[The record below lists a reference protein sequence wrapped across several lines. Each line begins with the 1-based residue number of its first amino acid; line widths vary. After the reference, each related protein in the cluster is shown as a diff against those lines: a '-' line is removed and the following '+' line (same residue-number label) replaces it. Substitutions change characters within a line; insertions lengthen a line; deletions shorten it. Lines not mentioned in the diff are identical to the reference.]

1 MLGKRKR
8 EIAVAPRRR
17 PRISTGDEDSN
28 PTTSADASHDVFRK
42 YFESAFEPLPDSKT
56 AASLHSEGD
65 DGSGSEGAGA
75 SPAGDEDNNSM
86 SEESAWEGL
95 SDTDQQDEEVVV
107 VEHNSIAQDL
117 QDLESHKEQYKTFM
131 STKPPKDSQRATKKP
146 PEKMIGEDDALEA
159 QNLKHDL
166 DLQRLLRE
174 SHLLEQA
181 KSSSMPGAE
190 RHKAIDMRMK
200 SLGSKDSLFH
210 QKSMPR
216 SHRVGIVTKAAS
228 REALRRKEAKE
239 NGIILEK
246 PSGESRPTNRRERG
260 VDVPAV
266 GRFRSGT
273 LKLSRKDV
281 LDIQRSGGGGGHNA
295 RRKRH

>member
-8 EIAVAPRRR
+8 EVAVAPRRR
-17 PRISTGDEDSN
+17 ERISTDDEN
-28 PTTSADASHDVFRK
+28 PTPTTSADASQDLFRK
-42 YFESAFEPLPDSKT
+42 YFESAFEPLPESKMKP
-56 AASLHSEGD
+56 SSHPEGD
-65 DGSGSEGAGA
+65 DESESEGEDLE
-75 SPAGDEDNNSM
+75 DENSEAT

-95 SDTDQQDEEVVV
+95 SDAGQQDAEVVVV
-107 VEHNSIAQDL
+107 VEHNATAQDAEEL
-117 QDLESHKEQYKTFM
+117 DSHKRQYKSFM
-131 STKPPKDSQRATKKP
+131 SSKPPKDLQRATKKTP
-146 PEKMIGEDDALEA
+146 DKAAVGEDDALEA

-166 DLQRLLRE
+166 DLQRLLKE

-181 KSSSMPGAE
+181 KSSTMPGAE
-190 RHKAIDMRMK
+190 RHKAIDMRMR

-210 QKSMPR
+210 QKNMPR
-216 SHRVGIVTKAAS
+216 SHRVGIVTKATS

-246 PSGESRPTNRRERG
+246 PSGEARATNRRERG
-260 VDVPAV
+260 VDNPAV

-281 LDIQRSGGGGGHNA
+281 LDIQGSSRGGGRNT
-295 RRKRH
+295 RQKRH

>member
-1 MLGKRKR
+1 
-8 EIAVAPRRR
+8 
-17 PRISTGDEDSN
+17 
-28 PTTSADASHDVFRK
+28 
-42 YFESAFEPLPDSKT
+42 
-56 AASLHSEGD
+56 
-65 DGSGSEGAGA
+65 
-75 SPAGDEDNNSM
+75 
-86 SEESAWEGL
+86 
-95 SDTDQQDEEVVV
+95 
-107 VEHNSIAQDL
+107 
-117 QDLESHKEQYKTFM
+117 
-131 STKPPKDSQRATKKP
+131 
-146 PEKMIGEDDALEA
+146 MIGEDDALEA

-190 RHKAIDMRMK
+190 RHKAIDMQMK